1 MLFQAIRWR
10 LIRSPVGRQRQL
22 VLQLLIDHDIF
33 GCKTKRQP
41 SFMASLIQS
50 NDPVL
55 TIEHLRLIS
64 VMASDHKGREY
75 LLGPDSAA
83 IQDLFN
89 ILSTLPGTT
98 IHRKEGLCFLLKTAP
113 SVCVLHRQT
122 ASRDATWQR
131 QTRATCC
138 TCPVCDPFTQL
149 WAAGYIID
157 MQGTR

>member
-1 MLFQAIRWR
+1 M
-10 LIRSPVGRQRQL
+10 GRQRQL

-33 GCKTKRQP
+33 GCKIKRQP
-41 SFMASLIQS
+41 SFMASLIQL

-83 IQDLFN
+83 IEDLFN
-89 ILSTLPGTT
+89 ILSTLPGTA
-98 IHRKEGLCFLLKTAP
+98 IHRKEGLRFLLKTAP
-113 SVCVLHRQT
+113 SLCVLHRH
-122 ASRDATWQR
+122 RG
-131 QTRATCC
+131 TCVVAAPN
-138 TCPVCDPFTQL
+138 TCRLLHQPCLRSIFTQL
-149 WAAGYIID
+149 QAAGNIMH